1 MLEGRLSTEN
11 SFFTCEDVAAL
22 NFVFGEGG
30 RKLKLVLTG
39 VDGIGT
45 PHPHEPRRHT
55 TTAKARALCR
65 SWGPCAEAGGTCQA
79 MPGNTPAAA
88 VLGTCRGHI
97 SGGTCQGTCPANIL
111 THAWAHAWDH
121 AWAHAWHILGLK
133 LETDNISDHLGKGGR
148 CFPRSLRQASPTEV
162 RLARGESEV
171 GSDTTPAMAAM
182 LNASGPTQLP

>member
-11 SFFTCEDVAAL
+11 FFFHSRRRGDSQLC
-22 NFVFGEGG
+22 FWGEGA

-65 SWGPCAEAGGTCQA
+65 
-79 MPGNTPAAA
+79 
-88 VLGTCRGHI
+88 GHI
-97 SGGTCQGTCPANIL
+97 SVGTCQGTCPANIL
-111 THAWAHAWDH
+111 THSWAH